1 MRRNYNLDL
10 IRIFACISVL
20 VLHIFGVKG
29 GYLNTITYL
38 TGTLGI
44 PLFFMMSGYN
54 MLSKKRQYS
63 EILLKIL
70 NIYIFLLIFCFI
82 GGILYT
88 NFKHLPISSIPELC
102 LGVITTKGVFAI
114 LWFMVALTFLY
125 LMTPILYKYRTKK
138 YFLQILF
145 GGSSIIFISN
155 IILVN
160 NFGITIKDLIPQTL
174 RIWTWISYYMLGYY
188 LSERRSLILKPSLSI
203 LIIIT
208 IIAVNY
214 EYFIGKI
221 LFHNVFAEI
230 FYDSIVIKIWSIT
243 LWSFIMRHKIMAN
256 NTRTITIISK
266 TTFSIYILQVPL
278 LIIVNQIIKD
288 KSNILINLI
297 AFICSGLSLFI
308 ISYMITKTKYINR
321 FFELKIIGGR
331 K

>member
-1 MRRNYNLDL
+1 MKRNYNLDL

-82 GGILYT
+82 SGILYT
-88 NFKHLPISSIPELC
+88 HFKHLPVSIIPELY
-102 LGVITTKGVFAI
+102 LGIITTKGIFAI
-114 LWFMVALTFLY
+114 LWFMVALTFVY
-125 LMTPILYKYRTKK
+125 LITPILYR
-138 YFLQILF
+138 F
-145 GGSSIIFISN
+145 
-155 IILVN
+155 
-160 NFGITIKDLIPQTL
+160 ITIKDLMPQTL
-174 RIWTWISYYMLGYY
+174 RIWTWVSYYMLGYY
-188 LSERRSLILKPSLSI
+188 LSERRSLMLKPSLST

-230 FYDSIVIKIWSIT
+230 FYDSIVVKIWSIA
-243 LWSFIMRHKIMAN
+243 LWSFVMRHKIMVN

-266 TTFSIYILQVPL
+266 TTFCIYILQVPL

>member
-1 MRRNYNLDL
+1 MKRNYNLDL

-70 NIYIFLLIFCFI
+70 NIYIFLLTFCFI

-88 NFKHLPISSIPELC
+88 SFKHLPISSIPELC
-102 LGVITTKGVFAI
+102 LGVITTKGIFAI

-155 IILVN
+155 IILVS

-188 LSERRSLILKPSLSI
+188 LSERRSLILKPSLST

-208 IIAVNY
+208 IIAINY

-230 FYDSIVIKIWSIT
+230 FYDSIVKIWSIA
-243 LWSFIMRHKIMAN
+243 LWSFVMRHKIKSN
-256 NTRTITIISK
+256 DIRIITIISK
-266 TTFSIYILQVPL
+266 TTFCIYILQVPL
-278 LIIVNQIIKD
+278 FIIVNQIIKD